1 MPKKKVKA
9 QPSIEE
15 DEVPEMRE
23 IEPSDGDVVSYVDS
37 GHISDV
43 LSQQTKVEDSSDGR
57 YYILLLLM

>member
-23 IEPSDGDVVSYVDS
+23 IEPSDGDVMSYVDS

-57 YYILLLLM
+57 H